1 MEDDFVRETRER
13 ITDVDRRILE
23 AVNERLRLVQ
33 ELWRHKAEHD
43 MPTLAPSR
51 EQWLLDHLSKENTG
65 PLSDDGLR
73 RLFGEILALTKREL
87 G

>member
-1 MEDDFVRETRER
+1 VEDDFVRETRER

-33 ELWRHKAEHD
+33 ELWRHKAEHGL
-43 MPTLAPSR
+43 PTLAPAR
-51 EQWLLDHLSKENTG
+51 EQWLLDHLAGLNEG

-73 RLFGEILALTKREL
+73 RLFAEILALTKREL